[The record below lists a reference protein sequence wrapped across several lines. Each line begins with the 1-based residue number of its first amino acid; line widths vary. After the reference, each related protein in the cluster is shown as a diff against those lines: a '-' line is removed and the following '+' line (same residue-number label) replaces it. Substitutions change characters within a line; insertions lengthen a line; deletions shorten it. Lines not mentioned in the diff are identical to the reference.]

1 MITIKSIQELRKR
14 LADKASVGLFFF
26 LAALWC
32 LLMYFTITPWLFGYT
47 LPIIKNGFDI
57 SILTWI
63 LVIISLQSSVL
74 WFFAQIGYLL
84 VGDKVVNHQRR
95 ALKESSSSS
104 DNKLKPLVSII
115 IPAHNEEAVIKRT
128 ASSCLAQTYK
138 NVEVIVV
145 CHNCTDD
152 SYSSLNQLNDKRV
165 RAFDYKTKNAG
176 KGIALDFGV
185 KNSNG
190 DYIVVLDSDGTLE
203 NDFVTTALSLFESDN
218 IAAVQ
223 GKLLPNNRHHNIITQ
238 LLSLEGD
245 LFSIPY
251 MTIKTLL
258 DKRTSLGGTGY
269 IIRKEIL
276 LKVGGFKNSLIDDFE
291 LSFRLFRN
299 NYRIVFA
306 PLSISHD
313 ERPPELALMLRQ
325 RSRWIKGHIDLLKE
339 RVPEASDI
347 MGNLY
352 WLNPIF
358 MICGLGSI
366 IIVSIGLIYYLIF
379 GILPFKFSFTPIFIW
394 IAMTIVGYFL
404 QLSIL
409 VKQNGIKGLRLAG
422 YLALT
427 GVFSHYWYVTL
438 LKAFFVKSWSNTKT
452 THGHFSVKDMARL
465 SEEVN
470 KKDIKGN

>member
-1 MITIKSIQELRKR
+1 MITIKSFQQARKIV
-14 LADKASVGLFFF
+14 ADKASIGLFFF

-32 LLMYFTITPWLFGYT
+32 LLMYFTLMPWILGYT
-47 LPIIKNGFDI
+47 LPMNKNSIDI
-57 SILTWI
+57 SIITWI
-63 LVIISLQSSVL
+63 LVILSLQSSVL

-84 VGDKVVNHQRR
+84 VGDRVTKHQRT
-95 ALKESSSSS
+95 LVKSDGDDSS
-104 DNKLKPLVSII
+104 KPLVSII

-128 ASSCLAQTYK
+128 ASSCLEQTYK
-138 NVEVIVV
+138 NIEVIVV
-145 CHNCTDD
+145 CHNSTD
-152 SYSSLNQLNDKRV
+152 SSFSSLNQLNDKRI
-165 RAFDYKTKNAG
+165 RAFDYKTKDAG

-190 DYIVVLDSDGTLE
+190 EFILVLDSDGTLE
-203 NDFVTTALSLFESDN
+203 NDFLTTAIPLFESDK

-258 DKRTSLGGTGY
+258 DKRTALGGTGY
-269 IIRKEIL
+269 IIRKNIL

-325 RSRWIKGHIDLLKE
+325 RSRWIKGHLDLLKE
-339 RVPEASDI
+339 RVPESSDI

-358 MICGLGSI
+358 MICGLISI
-366 IIVSIGLIYYLIF
+366 TIVSIGLIYYLLF
-379 GILPFKFSFTPIFIW
+379 GILPFKFSFTPFFVW
-394 IAMTIVGYFL
+394 IAMTVAGYFL
-404 QLSIL
+404 QLAIL
-409 VKQNGIKGLRLAG
+409 VKQNGRKGFRLAG

-438 LKAFFVKSWSNTKT
+438 IKAFFVNSWSNTKT
-452 THGHFSVKDMARL
+452 THGYFSKKDMERL

-470 KKDIKGN
+470 KRNEKGV

>member
-1 MITIKSIQELRKR
+1 MLRIKSIQGNKKLS
-14 LADKASVGLFFF
+14 DTASVGLFFF

-32 LLMYFTITPWLFGYT
+32 IMMYFTIVPYIFGHT
-47 LPIIKNGFDI
+47 LPYDKNSINI
-57 SILTWI
+57 SWLTLI
-63 LVIISLQSSVL
+63 LVIISLTSSVI
-74 WFFAQIGYLL
+74 WFFAQFGYLI
-84 VGDKVVNHQRR
+84 VGNRVANHQRK
-95 ALKESSSSS
+95 LLIKL
-104 DNKLKPLVSII
+104 DNDIKVKPLISII
-115 IPAHNEEAVIKRT
+115 IPAHNEETVIKRT
-128 ASSCLAQTYK
+128 ASSCLEQIY
-138 NVEVIVV
+138 NNIEVIVV
-145 CHNCTDD
+145 CHNCTDN
-152 SYSSLNQLNDKRV
+152 SYPLLKQLTDERIK
-165 RAFDYKTKNAG
+165 AFDLKTKDAG

-185 KNSNG
+185 QNSKG

-203 NDFVTTALSLFESDN
+203 KDFLSTAIVLFENDI

-223 GKLLPNNRHHNIITQ
+223 GKLLPNNRHHNIITE

-251 MTIKTLL
+251 MTMKTLL

-269 IIRKEIL
+269 IIRKNIL

-339 RVPEASDI
+339 RVAEPTDI
-347 MGNLY
+347 MGILY

-358 MICGLGSI
+358 MICGLLSI
-366 IIVSIGLIYYLIF
+366 AIVSFALFYYMLF
-379 GILPFKFSFTPIFIW
+379 GVLPFKFSFIPFLLWFW
-394 IAMTIVGYFL
+394 ITVASYLL

-409 VKQNGIKGLRLAG
+409 VKQNGEKGFDYAG
-422 YLALT
+422 FLALSAI
-427 GVFSHYWYVTL
+427 FSHYWYVTL
-438 LKAFFVKSWSNTKT
+438 IKAFFVKSWSNTKT
-452 THGHFSVKDMARL
+452 THGYFSSEDKERL
-465 SEEVN
+465 SEEVKD
-470 KKDIKGN
+470 KKNI